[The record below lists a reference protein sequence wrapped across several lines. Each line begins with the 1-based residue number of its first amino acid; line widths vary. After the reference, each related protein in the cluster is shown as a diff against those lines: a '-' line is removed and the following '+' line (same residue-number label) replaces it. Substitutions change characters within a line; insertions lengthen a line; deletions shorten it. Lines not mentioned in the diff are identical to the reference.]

1 MNKPECL
8 GLLTLETSMIVM
20 YEFGI
25 IRWNQKTEKNQKY
38 VTGIN
43 FFYSLHKNGRHLL
56 IHCKRLL
63 LRGKSIKSYC
73 INEK

>member
-38 VTGIN
+38 VTGIKI
-43 FFYSLHKNGRHLL
+43 FFIVY
-56 IHCKRLL
+56 
-63 LRGKSIKSYC
+63 IKTEDIYWY
-73 INEK
+73 IARDYYLEEKV